1 MLLPPASIHWR
12 QPLAI
17 RVAYDREELKL
28 GDRVKATATLSYGGP
43 GTFMVI
49 DKYSLSGRQITL
61 YFGRLEKGARHVI
74 EYTLTPRFPIRARTP
89 ASGAY
94 EYYTPDSRGSGR
106 PSTLRVLE
114 EF

>member
-1 MLLPPASIHWR
+1 
-12 QPLAI
+12 
-17 RVAYDREELKL
+17 
-28 GDRVKATATLSYGGP
+28 VKATATLSYGGP

-49 DKYSLSGRQITL
+49 ADLGIPPGFTPDAAAFDALQKKGTIDKYSITGRQITL
-61 YFGRLEKGARHVI
+61 YFGRMEKGRRHEI

-89 ASGAY
+89 GSGAY
-94 EYYTPDSRGSGR
+94 EYCTPENRGSGK